1 MKIPS
6 ELAQSIV
13 DRAIRILGKNVNIMD
28 DTAQVIGSGDPSRI
42 GEYHYAA
49 AVAIAENR
57 TVEVDKEN
65 MEELRCKRTGI
76 NVPVVLGDDIV
87 GVVGMTGE
95 PDEVR
100 GYGELLKEF
109 VELMLQQALLTE
121 ESQLKREAC
130 AHFVADLIAENPEEE
145 ESILVVRAGLLGF
158 RFGIRRV
165 AVVISLHRGDGRG
178 YPFIGELGTGR
189 EELETQ
195 KLRNNIM
202 ELMRTNF
209 ATCEQDMLTFTS
221 GDQVVVLKSVACGP
235 GEENWASQL
244 RESCGEL
251 QERLSAI
258 VGGITI
264 GIGRPVT
271 SPSGI
276 RASYAEAFSA
286 CHAGKRLWGPGR
298 IYFVDDLGVAELI
311 REIPAG
317 TRRRFVERI
326 IGRLLESDSERLL
339 TTLDTY
345 FKCDCDLK
353 RTSANLFIHR
363 NTLVYRLKKI
373 CQLTGFEPRRF
384 SDAMQLQ
391 MALMLSEYDH
401 SSSMFDN

>member
-1 MKIPS
+1 MKIPF

-13 DRAIRILGKNVNIMD
+13 DRAMRILGKNVNIMD
-28 DTAQVIGSGDPSRI
+28 DAAQVIGSGDPSRI

-57 TVEVDKEN
+57 TVEVDKDN
-65 MEELRCKRTGI
+65 VEELRCKHTGI
-76 NVPVVLGDDIV
+76 NVPVALGPDIV
-87 GVVGMTGE
+87 GVVGITGE

-109 VELMLQQALLTE
+109 VELMLQQTLLTE

-130 AHFVADLIAENPEEE
+130 AHFVADLISENQEE
-145 ESILVVRAGLLGF
+145 ESILAVRAALLGF
-158 RFGIRRV
+158 RFGIPRV
-165 AVVISLHRGDGRG
+165 AVVISLHRGSGKG

-202 ELMRTNF
+202 ELVRTNF
-209 ATCEQDMLTFTS
+209 ATCEQDMLTFSS
-221 GDQVVVLKSVACGP
+221 GDHVVVLKSIVDGP
-235 GEENWASQL
+235 GDENWASQL
-244 RESCGEL
+244 RESCAKL
-251 QERLSAI
+251 QERLSPI

-264 GIGRPVT
+264 GIGRPVA

-326 IGRLLESDSERLL
+326 IGRLLENDTEKLL

-345 FKCDCDLK
+345 FKCDCDLQ

-363 NTLVYRLKKI
+363 NTLVYRLRKI
-373 CQLTGFEPRRF
+373 RELTGLEPRLF

-391 MALMLSEYDH
+391 MALMLNEYDR
-401 SSSMFDN
+401 SCSLFDN

>member
-65 MEELRCKRTGI
+65 MEALRCKRTGI
-76 NVPVVLGDDIV
+76 NVPVALGEDIV
-87 GVVGMTGE
+87 GVVGITGE

-130 AHFVADLIAENPEEE
+130 AHFVADLLADNPEE
-145 ESILVVRAGLLGF
+145 ESILIVRAGLLGF
-158 RFGIRRV
+158 RFGIPRV
-165 AVVISLHRGDGRG
+165 AVVLSLHRGDGRG
-178 YPFIGELGTGR
+178 YPFLSELGTGR

-195 KLRNNIM
+195 KLRNRIM
-202 ELMRTNF
+202 ELVRTSF
-209 ATCEQDMLTFTS
+209 ATCEQDMLTFAS
-221 GDQVVVLKSVACGP
+221 GYHVVVLKSIPTGP
-235 GEENWASQL
+235 NQGNWDSQL
-244 RESCGEL
+244 RESCAAL
-251 QERLSAI
+251 QERLSPI

-276 RASYAEAFSA
+276 RASYAEAYSA
-286 CHAGKRLWGPGR
+286 CHVGKRLWGSGR
-298 IYFVDDLGVAELI
+298 VYFVDDLGVAELI
-311 REIPAG
+311 REIPPG

-326 IGRLLESDSERLL
+326 IGRLLESDGDRLL

-373 CQLTGFEPRRF
+373 RHLTGLEPRKF

-391 MALMLSEYDH
+391 MALMLKEFDH
-401 SSSMFDN
+401 STSIFDA